1 MTQPDELTKRPT
13 DGPKPAPRR
22 PIRLVAAPAAGLAAL
37 ALLLLAA
44 CSGGGDSSNSSSA
57 ASSGGGDRVPGQA
70 VGTANSGGKEAA
82 PAPAQPS
89 PGPAGDQSGGS
100 AQPEARIAPNRAL
113 IRRADLTV
121 RVKDVNAKA
130 NDLTRIAAD
139 NDGSVYSDNRSGTG
153 RTATA
158 EIVLKLDP
166 DRLDAALTRIS
177 ALGKEIERTSSTEDV
192 TEQVADVD
200 SRVASMKA
208 SIARVRAILA
218 RASSIGDVVNVEG
231 ELSRREAELESLQA
245 RQRTLA
251 GQIALSTVTVH
262 LVAEEAPAPAPAAA
276 NETDPGFLTGLKNG
290 WSAFAGT
297 VAWLLTVVGA
307 VLPFL
312 LIVLPLLAGWFY
324 LQRQRRTGTPALPA
338 ATPEPPAA

>member
-1 MTQPDELTKRPT
+1 MTQPDEPTKRQT
-13 DGPKPAPRR
+13 DGLKPGPRR

-37 ALLLLAA
+37 AVLLLAA
-44 CSGGGDSSNSSSA
+44 CSGGSSNNSA
-57 ASSGGGDRVPGQA
+57 SVASADRAPGQA
-70 VGTANSGGKEAA
+70 APAAGSGGKEAA
-82 PAPAQPS
+82 PPVAQS
-89 PGPAGDQSGGS
+89 GTGADQSGGS
-100 AQPEARIAPNRAL
+100 AKPEARIAPNRAL

-121 RVKDVNAKA
+121 RVRDVNAKA

-218 RASSIGDVVNVEG
+218 RASSVGDVVNVEG

-262 LVAEEAPAPAPAAA
+262 LVAEEAPAPAPAA
-276 NETDPGFLTGLKNG
+276 NETDRGFLTGLKNG

-297 VAWLLTVVGA
+297 VEWLLTVVGA